1 MEGLGGFV
9 AGLDVA
15 AHGVFEIGDG
25 FEDAAVIFLRVIV
38 EKVVRQPIQ
47 NIGMFVRSVIVGDG
61 VNDLAGWSGAL
72 HGGLDTSGRT
82 HYDRLRGR
90 PSTRARARAE
100 KGAPGAVAYRI
111 GPILDQSYLCLYR

>member
-1 MEGLGGFV
+1 MPRW
-9 AGLDVA
+9 
-15 AHGVFEIGDG
+15 
-25 FEDAAVIFLRVIV
+25 IFLRVIV

-47 NIGMFVRSVIVGDG
+47 NIGMFVRSGIVGDG

-82 HYDRLRGR
+82 RLRSLEGT
-90 PSTRARARAE
+90 SEYARARARAE